1 MRRTDDRQDNQ
12 ILLIGTLPVCIV
24 VVVWTSLVV
33 DDTFLSAAIL
43 KWTDNSPYLH

>member
-12 ILLIGTLPVCIV
+12 ILLIGTLRIV
-24 VVVWTSLVV
+24 VVLTSLVV